1 MKSSMFLASLF
12 VSLAA
17 SMPISA
23 HESSHEHLGTVEFAN
38 SCAPSVQEPLQR
50 AVAMLHSFRYLET
63 EKAFREVLVEDPSC
77 AIADWGIAAILMS
90 NPLAG
95 VGPSTDWAG
104 RAQAAIDQGR
114 TIGAKTQRERDY
126 VEAVAAYYE
135 DWANQP
141 ERTRQLNRA
150 KAFEALAARYPDDD
164 EAQIFYALYLAATQ
178 SLADQSYKTYLAAAA
193 ILEKQFEK
201 HLNHPGVAH
210 YLIHSYDAPPIAAR
224 GLVAARRYAAIAP
237 SAPHAQ
243 HMPSHIFT
251 RVGLWKE
258 SIATNERAAQAA
270 KQDKDFDEQLHA
282 TDYLVYA
289 LLQLARDDEAHRLM
303 DESATITGFTT
314 LRFAGPYAQAAIPAR
329 YAIERGDWK
338 QAMTLEPHAGQFPFT
353 VALTHFARALG
364 AARSGDAAA
373 AGKDV
378 EELSRL
384 RDTLKAA
391 KNEYWANEVEI
402 SRLGAAAWTALTQ
415 GKREEALLLMRG
427 AADIEDKSEKHIV
440 TPGRIVPARELL
452 GEMLLELKLPADAL
466 REFEAS
472 QLREPERFHGYYG
485 AAQAAAQSGDQ
496 AKARRYFA
504 RLVEIAGQG
513 SARPELAA
521 ARAFLAADSA
531 PPPGWAG
538 DETEI
543 RATTAASAD
552 AWNRGDIKGHLAI
565 YDESVTFM
573 TANGPRPGVAAIEAT
588 FLEKYFV
595 AGMPKQ
601 NLGFSHISVRRL
613 GNDAAMETGRF
624 LLSGGGLADQ
634 SGWFTLVWL
643 RTPAGWRA
651 VHDHSS

>member
-1 MKSSMFLASLF
+1 MKSSMFLVYLF
-12 VSLAA
+12 VSLTA
-17 SMPISA
+17 SMPVSA
-23 HESSHEHLGTVEFAN
+23 RESPHEHLGTVEFAN
-38 SCAPSVQEPLQR
+38 SCAASVQEPFQR

-63 EKAFREVLVEDPSC
+63 EKAFREVLAEDPSC
-77 AIADWGIAAILMS
+77 AVADWGIAAILMS

-95 VGPSTDWAG
+95 VGPSPDWAG

-126 VEAVAAYYE
+126 IGAVAAYYE
-135 DWANQP
+135 DWANRP

-164 EAQIFYALYLAATQ
+164 EAQIFHALYLAATQ
-178 SLADQSYKTYLAAAA
+178 ALADQSYKNYLAAAA

-201 HLNHPGVAH
+201 HPNHPGVAH
-210 YLIHSYDAPPIAAR
+210 YLIHSYDAPAIAAM

-251 RVGLWKE
+251 RVGSWKE
-258 SIATNERAAQAA
+258 SIATNERAADAA
-270 KQDKDFDEQLHA
+270 KQDGDFDEQLHA

-289 LLQLARDDEAHRLM
+289 LLQLGRDDVAHRLM
-303 DESATITGFTT
+303 EESATITGFTT

-338 QAMTLEPHAGQFPFT
+338 QAMTLEPHPGQFPFT
-353 VALTHFARALG
+353 VALTYFARALG

-402 SRLGAAAWTALTQ
+402 SRLEAAAWTALAQ
-415 GKREEALLLMRG
+415 GEREEALLLMRS
-427 AADIEDKSEKHIV
+427 AAEIEDKSEKHIV

-485 AAQAAAQSGDQ
+485 AAQAAAQSGDL
-496 AKARRYFA
+496 AKTRRYFE
-504 RLVEIAGQG
+504 RLVEMAGQG

-521 ARAFLAADSA
+521 ARAFLTADSVA
-531 PPPGWAG
+531 LPGWTG
-538 DETEI
+538 DEAEI
-543 RATTAASAD
+543 RAATAASAD

-573 TANGPRPGVAAIEAT
+573 TSNGPRPGVAPIEAA

-601 NLGFSHISVRRL
+601 NLGFSDISVRRL
-613 GNDAAMETGRF
+613 DGGAALETGRF
-624 LLSGGGLADQ
+624 LLTGGGLADQ